1 MNIRAVYGT
10 PCRSQYFC
18 KRSNVSGTVAAT
30 GDATTLTSANTDAQ
44 VMANAAQSNSE
55 AYTSQ
60 SYQQANINAQG
71 YAQQAQSNAETF
83 AQGAANQAQINS
95 EQYAASGIAAALAM
109 PSSPYLEPG
118 HYAVG
123 IQAATYGGEQ
133 GFGAR
138 ATFQISNHWSANA
151 GVAGGSGEYGQVG
164 GTVGVQ
170 YEG

>member
-1 MNIRAVYGT
+1 
-10 PCRSQYFC
+10 
-18 KRSNVSGTVAAT
+18 
-30 GDATTLTSANTDAQ
+30 
-44 VMANAAQSNSE
+44 MANAAQSNSE
-55 AYTSQ
+55 SYTNQ
-60 SYQQANINAQG
+60 SYQQANVNAKG

-109 PSSPYLEPG
+109 PSSPYLRPG

-138 ATFQISNHWSANA
+138 ATFQMSNHWSANA
-151 GVAGGSGEYGQVG
+151 GVAGGTGIYGQVG

>member
-1 MNIRAVYGT
+1 
-10 PCRSQYFC
+10 
-18 KRSNVSGTVAAT
+18 
-30 GDATTLTSANTDAQ
+30 
-44 VMANAAQSNSE
+44 MANAAQSNSE
-55 AYTSQ
+55 AYTTQ
-60 SYQQANINAQG
+60 SYQQANANAQG
-71 YAQQAQSNAETF
+71 YAQQAQSNAENF

-109 PSSPYLEPG
+109 PSSPYLRPG

-138 ATFQISNHWSANA
+138 ATFQMSNHWSANA
-151 GVAGGSGEYGQVG
+151 GVAGGTGIYGQVG